1 MSSTA
6 RSQSTDE
13 DDLAA
18 ALTALLSRHGL
29 SGDSDPA
36 RVARV
41 RAKLELARDMEGID
55 TANIIEDGGGRPA
68 RRAAARVD
76 FKCVPSLLDAS
87 AIALHTCA
95 RSRPLG
101 LRTLGTL
108 HDVLRS

>member
-76 FKCVPSLLDAS
+76 FKCVSKSPGCECNCFTHVCMLTPSGPAHVG
-87 AIALHTCA
+87 HTA
-95 RSRPLG
+95 
-101 LRTLGTL
+101 
-108 HDVLRS
+108 